1 MKDKY
6 IKRITIENFRG
17 ITEKEEIELTG
28 NKSLLIYGDNGSG
41 KSSIIDALEFITQGN
56 IRQSRNGNWYGNSIS
71 YSTNQKAE
79 VTMELTDGASAVS
92 FLTRNEDRLI
102 KQIDHKMFHY
112 FSNAPFIL
120 RRADVLEFWS
130 IDSRS
135 RLRIFMRYI
144 HLGESSALLDEND
157 REQWE
162 RLNNNRMQA
171 KEKRRKLLA
180 EYAEVVHCRY
190 EDLEN
195 KTEPQFLAFNKQ
207 INGGLQLKEQDRS
220 SRAYQL
226 AKSIQKQ
233 YRKVSAANAALS
245 DWKKEQDKL
254 GNNGVRKILTEK
266 MEKISPDVTTA
277 FNRIS
282 RNGFVKTIKISVGA
296 QTEASLEYVVIL
308 KNGKVAVPNMIFSEA
323 NLDLL
328 AVLTYLEFVRIAVG
342 DGQLKVLVLDDIF
355 QSVDSTIRFRVM
367 QYILNRFPDW
377 QIVLTT
383 HDRLWKEQMIQL
395 FRSRGKSV
403 ECIDILTWDFDKG
416 PQIVKGKSIY
426 DEKLKELTKSGGAE
440 EICAAAGYLLEYICE
455 NLSVRLNTSIKRKPG
470 DRYTIG
476 DLWPG
481 IYKEIKKSAGK
492 EIFENLNDLIY
503 LRNVVGSHY
512 NEWSLSLSRQEAI
525 DFAEAVL
532 DTYSFVRCEKCG
544 KWIESVGDIAEE
556 SFTDSCCKEREVV
569 NRGCP

>member
-1 MKDKY
+1 MRDKY
-6 IKRITIENFRG
+6 IRKITIENFRG
-17 ITEKEEIELTG
+17 ITEKEEIELEN

-56 IRQSRNGNWYGNSIS
+56 IRQSRHGNWYGNSIS

-79 VTMELTDGASAVS
+79 VTMELTDGESAMS
-92 FLTRNEDRLI
+92 SLTRDEDKLI
-102 KQIDHKMFHY
+102 KQIDHKMFQY
-112 FSNAPFIL
+112 FSYAPFIL

-144 HLGESSALLDEND
+144 HLDENIEILDEND
-157 REQWE
+157 RERLEQINNE
-162 RLNNNRMQA
+162 RMNA

-180 EYAEVVHCRY
+180 EYAKLVHCQY

-195 KTEPQFLAFNKQ
+195 KTEQQFLAFNKQ
-207 INGGLQLKEQDRS
+207 INGGKQLKEQDRTT
-220 SRAYQL
+220 RTYQL

-233 YRKVSAANAALS
+233 YHKVLATNAALS
-245 DWKKEQDKL
+245 EWKKTQDTL
-254 GNNGVRKILTEK
+254 GNKGIRKILTQK
-266 MEKISPDVTTA
+266 MQIISQDVTA
-277 FNRIS
+277 GFNEIS

-296 QTEASLEYVVIL
+296 QSEASLEYDVIL

-328 AVLTYLEFVRIAVG
+328 AVLTYLEFVRIAVE
-342 DGQLKVLVLDDIF
+342 DGQLKVLALDDIF
-355 QSVDSTIRFRVM
+355 QSVDATIRFRVM
-367 QYILNRFPDW
+367 QYILKRFSDW
-377 QIVLTT
+377 QIILTT

-395 FRSRGKSV
+395 FRSRGKGV
-403 ECIDILTWDFDKG
+403 ECIDIMTWDFEKG
-416 PQIVKGKSIY
+416 PQFVKAKSIY
-426 DEKLKELTKSGGAE
+426 DEKLKDIIKCGGAE

-455 NLSVRLNTSIKRKPG
+455 NLSVRLNTSIKRKAG

-503 LRNVVGSHY
+503 LRNIVGSHY

-532 DTYSFVRCEKCG
+532 ATYKLVRCEKCG
-544 KWIESVGDIAEE
+544 KWIEKVEDIEE
-556 SFTDSCCKEREVV
+556 TEVKSCCAIV
-569 NRGCP
+569 